1 MRKVL
6 RCKYAWRRAQ
16 KHGNSL
22 CLTTIKGFF
31 PPDWNI
37 SLHIHHFHIDYNDHC
52 LRPKILHNH
61 CFQFLLGVAVVPREI
76 EDNGYAKFWR
86 LNKVHYGLC
95 ENGELWRFSIIMFEE
110 YSSETQGRS
119 VGSGKPEAKVFKS
132 GRKSPWNAT
141 LNEPVPLLIRILV
154 CDRAQKIILCPIR
167 GQQNFRRRFSWPNW
181 VSEAKRK
188 WNYSLISRVFFSFCP
203 FPNL

>member
-37 SLHIHHFHIDYNDHC
+37 SLHIHHFHMDYKWPLLMSQNFTKPLFPVSPGYC
-52 LRPKILHNH
+52 SRPKRDRRQWLCKI
-61 CFQFLLGVAVVPREI
+61 LGVKQGEL
-76 EDNGYAKFWR
+76 WSMW
-86 LNKVHYGLC
+86 
-95 ENGELWRFSIIMFEE
+95 NGELSRFSIIMFEE

-119 VGSGKPEAKVFKS
+119 VGSGKTEAKVFKN
-132 GRKSPWNAT
+132 GRKSPWDAI
-141 LNEPVPLLIRILV
+141 LNEPVPRLIRILV
-154 CDRAQKIILCPIR
+154 CDWAQKIILCPIR
-167 GQQNFRRRFSWPNW
+167 GQQNFLRRFSWPNW
-181 VSEAKRK
+181 VSADGFGQNASEII
-188 WNYSLISRVFFSFCP
+188 L
-203 FPNL
+203 